1 MTDYGWKKEDEKLHI
16 IWKDSRNVTKYRE
29 SIDFFLS
36 GCKCKTGC
44 ETKICSC
51 RKKERQCGPSC
62 MCVFCN
68 NTQTLDR
75 QSYSQNDLVVEELLE
90 EQDEDEYVDDSED
103 DLDQFRKEEM
113 YNDDELRTLMEFVF
127 GEESS
132 DDEH

>member
-1 MTDYGWKKEDEKLHI
+1 
-16 IWKDSRNVTKYRE
+16 
-29 SIDFFLS
+29 
-36 GCKCKTGC
+36 
-44 ETKICSC
+44 
-51 RKKERQCGPSC
+51 